1 MDIKIDI
8 REIIELK
15 DFELGWRFEKTHNSG
30 ISEREKS
37 LINPVS
43 EMESKRLTKVID
55 YFENENILRDN
66 YTQSDWISANA
77 ENDEKIERFR
87 KVLEIALEKC
97 NEELFLTWHRTI
109 TLKTT
114 KEIFIK
120 YWSDF
125 LYSSSDDVTI
135 ISEKT
140 NWVIFY
146 RHFEVANIWKRNN
159 LNE

>member
-1 MDIKIDI
+1 LRIVIDNK
-8 REIIELK
+8 EIASLDK
-15 DFELGWRFEKTHNSG
+15 FELGWRFEKTHCPD
-30 ISEREKS
+30 ISEYEKKQ
-37 LINPVS
+37 IQPVS
-43 EMESKRLTKVID
+43 EMESKRLNKVID
-55 YFENENILRDN
+55 YYQNENVLRDN

-77 ENDEKIERFR
+77 ENDAKIERFR
-87 KVLEIALEKC
+87 KQLKIALEKC
-97 NEELFLTWHRTI
+97 NEELILTWHWNI

-146 RHFEVANIWKRNN
+146 RHFEVVNIWKRIKFNQ
-159 LNE
+159 